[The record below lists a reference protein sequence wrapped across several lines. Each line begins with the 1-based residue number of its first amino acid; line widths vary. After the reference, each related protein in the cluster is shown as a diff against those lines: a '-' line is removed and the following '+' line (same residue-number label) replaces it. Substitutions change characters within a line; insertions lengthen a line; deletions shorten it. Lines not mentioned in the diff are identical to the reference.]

1 MANKV
6 GRPLLFQSVEQ
17 LQSLI
22 DKYFE
27 ECDATG
33 EPYTITGLADSLDTD
48 RATLVRYEH
57 KDEFYNTIKKA
68 KRKVERQF
76 EKRSL
81 KGEYNPT
88 IAIFLMKNNFGYQ
101 DKVDLSVEHVE
112 EDPIS
117 KALKE
122 SMNSNGN

>member
-1 MANKV
+1 MANKG
-6 GRPLLFQSVEQ
+6 GRPLKFESVEH

-22 DKYFE
+22 DEYFE
-27 ECDATG
+27 ECDLTG
-33 EPYTITGLADSLDTD
+33 EPYTITGLADALDTD
-48 RATLVRYEH
+48 RVTLIRYQER
-57 KDEFYNTIKKA
+57 DEFCNTIKKA

-101 DKVDLSVEHVE
+101 DKVDLSVESVE
-112 EDPIS
+112 EDAIS

-122 SMNSNGN
+122 SVNNGN